1 MQFSRVLLALLFVE
15 IGCQTQTIEYRSRP
29 SWQTALSSG
38 LHSEQVRE
46 DGTIM
51 KYSSANEHSSQALQ
65 EYLNSI
71 NLEETD
77 EFTGERT
84 LRAVLPDHVL
94 MHLLTCLRDRSW
106 DIIFEQLISTSM
118 KQYYSQLENG
128 KEKFDSFFITNRR
141 ELARSM
147 QRFRGG
153 IGFGDVVASERGNE
167 LMYVLS
173 ARVTRD
179 YKFSSISFI
188 REGEFLKLHSIQ

>member
-94 MHLLTCLRDRSW
+94 MHLLTCLRDR
-106 DIIFEQLISTSM
+106 IGEIPISGFFAAGEIGPIGGTSF
-118 KQYYSQLENG
+118 LHG
-128 KEKFDSFFITNRR
+128 HTAC
-141 ELARSM
+141 LTL
-147 QRFRGG
+147 FRTSKN
-153 IGFGDVVASERGNE
+153 DA
-167 LMYVLS
+167 
-173 ARVTRD
+173 
-179 YKFSSISFI
+179 
-188 REGEFLKLHSIQ
+188 